1 MSGRASDNEG
11 ACKITTKWLDFFVMS
26 PDEIRSALDKAMP
39 ASTIDIRDLTGGGD
53 HFQVVIVSSLFEGK
67 GLVDQHQM
75 VYAAL
80 REALGNERIHALALK
95 TYTPDQW
102 ERLGT

>member
-1 MSGRASDNEG
+1 M
-11 ACKITTKWLDFFVMS
+11 VS
-26 PDEIRSALDKAMP
+26 PDEITSTLERALP
-39 ASTIDIRDLTGGGD
+39 GSTIQVRDLTGGGD

-75 VYAAL
+75 VHAAL
-80 REALGNERIHALALK
+80 REALGSERIHALALK

>member
-1 MSGRASDNEG
+1 M
-11 ACKITTKWLDFFVMS
+11 VS
-26 PDEIRSALDKAMP
+26 PDEITSTVERALP
-39 ASTIDIRDLTGGGD
+39 GSTIQVRDLTGGGD

-80 REALGNERIHALALK
+80 RDALGSERIHALALK